1 VFTFNHSKMKE
12 SKEIKTILVTVFHS
26 LVSKNI
32 INTDAVRTLSNSEA
46 YRIVLLVPTHK
57 LEFFIKEYAHEK
69 FLFEPVNMNAP
80 VERWIEKTMHTVS
93 MLLMDTNFL
102 RYKRHEIVDRDSSI
116 VGYLKHSLR
125 LAFVYLFADRL
136 LFGRFFR
143 YIDRALMPRDVFN
156 EILNKYEPDLT
167 FTTDIFEQLGGQL
180 IHEAQLRNIRTVG
193 MVRSW
198 DNCHSKGL
206 LRAFPDV
213 FIVNNDVIKDEL
225 IRIHGV
231 PADMIT
237 PVGLP
242 QFDNFIRKVP
252 MNRREFFLAHGLNP
266 TKRLVMFAP
275 GGSSLT
281 DTDADIA
288 EILLRARENGELP
301 SDIQFFVRN
310 HPQHPADFSALKGAH
325 DFFVQTPGVIL
336 DPTTHKENE
345 LTPSD
350 QDFLRNILAHTD
362 VLIWLATSLCLDG
375 LVYDIPQIVVNFDG
389 FQHGRTYFKSVK
401 RYHDEGQMI
410 KLFELNPFRVA
421 NSSSELIECTNMYL
435 SDKTIDSEQR
445 ESARKQQLYSSDS
458 ESGMRVAEILK
469 AQLS

>member
-1 VFTFNHSKMKE
+1 MKE

-32 INTDAVRTLSNSEA
+32 INTDAVRILSNSGT
-46 YRIVLLVPTHK
+46 YKVVLLVPTHK

-69 FLFEPVNMNAP
+69 FLFEPVNMTAP

-102 RYKRHEIVDRDSSI
+102 RYKRHEILDRDTSI
-116 VGYLKHSLR
+116 AGYLKHSLR
-125 LAFVYLFADRL
+125 LVFVYLFANRPR
-136 LFGRFFR
+136 FGRFFR
-143 YIDRALMPRDVFN
+143 HLDRALMSHDIFN
-156 EILNKYEPDLT
+156 EILNKYEPDLI

-180 IHEAQLRNIRTVG
+180 IHEAQLRNIHTVG

-206 LRAFPDV
+206 LRVFPDV
-213 FIVNNDVIKDEL
+213 FIVNNDVIKNEL

-231 PADMIT
+231 PADRIT

-242 QFDNFIRKVP
+242 QFDNFIKKAP
-252 MNRREFFLAHGLNP
+252 MNRRDFFLANGLNP
-266 TKRLVMFAP
+266 AKRLVMFAP
-275 GGSSLT
+275 GGSTLT

-288 EILLRARENGELP
+288 QILLRAHEKDELP
-301 SDIQFFVRN
+301 RDVQFFVRN
-310 HPQHPADFSALKGAH
+310 HPQHPADFSALKGAT
-325 DFFVQTPGVIL
+325 DFFVQNPGVIL

-375 LVYDIPQIVVNFDG
+375 LVYDIPQVVVNFDG
-389 FQHGRTYFKSVK
+389 FEQGRTYFKSVK

-410 KLFELNPFRVA
+410 KLFELKPFRVA
-421 NSSSELIECTNMYL
+421 NSSSELIEYTNMYL
-435 SDKTIDSEQR
+435 SDKTIDSKQR
-445 ESARKQQLYSSDS
+445 ENARKQQLYSSDG
-458 ESGMRVAEILK
+458 ESGRRVAEILT